1 MLISKKTIWLKG
13 GSSPDSYAE
22 FIDRFS
28 IAGKDKVKLNIAC
41 NGHYAVYLNEQLVK
55 FSFCSDYP
63 SYRVYDC
70 VDITKKCEKDN
81 KLTILVWYPG
91 VDSQTYIKNSPG
103 LFFAIEQNGKIICES
118 SSKTKSRKNIMYKN
132 GYLKTITYQLGL
144 SFLYDS
150 TVINDLEYQ
159 DSEESKHFEEFHLR
173 RTAALTLGRRA
184 KSTYTKLD
192 NGYLVDLGEEQ
203 VGFVELD
210 FYSEKS
216 QYIKVLY
223 AEHLVDGRVQN
234 IIGHRDFS
242 FEYVASEGKNEYMNP
257 FRRIGARYLQIVC
270 DHSIRIN
277 YIGVRSTEKH
287 VVYRVRRFEDKQLE
301 RIYGASVNT
310 LRKCMHEHYED
321 TPWREQAMYA
331 LDSRN
336 QMLCGY
342 YAFKGYD
349 YQKENI
355 LFMSHGQR
363 EDGLLSLCFP
373 TGIDIPIPFFSLAY
387 FLIVKDYVE
396 LTSDKSILRLLE
408 PTLSRII
415 LAFENRIDSTG
426 LIANFEYPYWNFYEW
441 SEESDNESEITR
453 RASDKYEIKYDLI
466 LNAMYVYAR
475 KIYDQLYGK
484 KTCVDDMIQ
493 VIHNTFYDEGR
504 GVYKLSTKTEVSSK
518 LGNSMAIL
526 IGLGGKDLAEKMINS
541 DSINEVTLSMNT
553 FYYDALLM
561 VDKNNNGFI
570 IEDIKSKYGKMLDE
584 GSTTFWE
591 TDKGWKDFD
600 NAGSLCHGWSAIPA
614 YYLSYFSEIGRL

>member
-13 GSSPDSYAE
+13 DSSPDSYAE
-22 FIDRFS
+22 FVDEFS
-28 IAGKDKVKLNIAC
+28 ITGKDKVKFNIAC
-41 NGHYAVYLNEQLVK
+41 NGHYAVYLNGELVK

-70 VDITKKCEKDN
+70 FDITRKCENNN

-103 LFFAIEQNGKIICES
+103 LFFAIEQNGNIICES
-118 SSKTKSRKNIMYKN
+118 SGKTQSRKNIMYKN

-150 TVINDLEYQ
+150 TVINNLEYQ
-159 DSEESKHFEEFHLR
+159 DSEEGKHLEEFHLR
-173 RTAALTLGRRA
+173 RTAALTLGGRA
-184 KSTYTKLD
+184 ESKYTKLD

-223 AEHLVDGRVQN
+223 AEHLVDGKVQN

-242 FEYVASEGKNEYMNP
+242 FEYIASEGKNEYMNP
-257 FRRIGARYLQIVC
+257 FRRIGARYIQIVC
-270 DHSIRIN
+270 DYPIRIN
-277 YIGVRSTEKH
+277 YVGIRSTEKH
-287 VVYRVRRFEDKQLE
+287 VVYRIRRFEDKQLE

-331 LDSRN
+331 LDTRN

-342 YAFKGYD
+342 YAFKGHD

-363 EDGLLSLCFP
+363 EDGLLPLCFP

-387 FLIVKDYVE
+387 FLIVRDYVE
-396 LTSDKSILRLLE
+396 FTSDKSILKLLE
-408 PTLSRII
+408 STLSRII
-415 LAFENRIDSTG
+415 LAFEKRIDSTG

-441 SEESDNESEITR
+441 SEESNNENEITR
-453 RASDKYEIKYDLI
+453 TASDKYEIKYDLI

-475 KIYDQLYGK
+475 KIYDRLYDK
-484 KTCVDDMIQ
+484 ETCVNGMIQ
-493 VIHNTFYDEGR
+493 AIHDTFYDESR
-504 GVYKLSTKTEVSSK
+504 GVYKLSTSTDISSK

-526 IGLGGKDLAEKMINS
+526 IGLGGRELAEKMRNS

-553 FYYDALLM
+553 FYYDALLA
-561 VDKNNNGFI
+561 VDKKYISFI
-570 IEDIKSKYGKMLDE
+570 MSDIKSKYGKMLDE

-591 TDKGWKDFD
+591 TDNGWRDFD
-600 NAGSLCHGWSAIPA
+600 DAGSLCHGWSAIPA
-614 YYLSYFSEIGRL
+614 YYLSYFNEIGEL

>member
-1 MLISKKTIWLKG
+1 MLISKKTIWLKED
-13 GSSPDSYAE
+13 SSPDSYAE

-270 DHSIRIN
+270 DHPIRIN

-287 VVYRVRRFEDKQLE
+287 VIYRVRRFEDKQLE

-310 LRKCMHEHYED
+310 LKKCMHEHYED

-570 IEDIKSKYGKMLDE
+570 IKDIKSKYGKMLDE